1 MTKEP
6 VLENSSLEQ
15 RHTSKGQT
23 VEIHIYKFVHE
34 AEWIYLEWWLCH
46 RLWWVLAIQ
55 AAAQAE
61 KSDSEAN
68 IVVYVRHLPNLG

>member
-1 MTKEP
+1 MFLLITDRDAWAA
-6 VLENSSLEQ
+6 LFIDFRGNF
-15 RHTSKGQT
+15 
-23 VEIHIYKFVHE
+23 I
-34 AEWIYLEWWLCH
+34 IYLEWWLCH